1 MFYQQE
7 LTQEQSESLISILK
21 SRFETNQNRHPNLS
35 WDVIEDRLKNHPKK
49 LWSLNE
55 MERTGGEPDVMGLE
69 KTTDAFA
76 FYDFSKESP
85 IGRRSLCYDR
95 EGLESRKDH
104 PPKNSAIAMAEE
116 MGIDLLTEEDY
127 RALQKLSAVDS
138 KTSSWLKT
146 PSEIRKLD
154 GAVFG
159 DFRFGR
165 VFVYHNGPQ
174 SYYAG
179 RGFRGVLKI

>member
-1 MFYQQE
+1 MDYQQE

-35 WDVIEDRLKNHPKK
+35 WDTIEERLKNHPKK

-55 MERTGGEPDVMGLE
+55 MERTGGEPDVMGHE
-69 KTTDAFA
+69 KTTDAFV
-76 FYDFSKESP
+76 FCDFSKESP
-85 IGRRSLCYDR
+85 SGRRSLCYDR

-104 PPKNSAIAMAEE
+104 APKNSAIDMAEQ
-116 MGIDLLTEEDY
+116 MGIALLTEEDY
-127 RALQKLSAVDS
+127 RYLQNFGACDS

>member
-1 MFYQQE
+1 MDYQQE
-7 LTQEQSESLISILK
+7 LSQEQSEALISILK
-21 SRFETNQNRHPNLS
+21 SRFETNQNRHPNLR
-35 WDVIEDRLKNHPKK
+35 WAAIEKRLKNSPKK

-55 MERTGGEPDVMGLE
+55 MERIGGEPDVMEQNSTMGE
-69 KTTDAFA
+69 FV
-76 FYDFSKESP
+76 FCDFSEETPS
-85 IGRRSLCYDR
+85 GRRSLCYDR
-95 EGLESRKDH
+95 KGLESRRDH
-104 PPKNSAIAMAEE
+104 RPKNSAIDMAEE

-127 RALQKLSAVDS
+127 RCLQNFGAFDS

-146 PSEIRKLD
+146 PSDIRQWD
-154 GAVFG
+154 GAIFG
-159 DFRFGR
+159 DFRFGH